1 MTSHTMQPKETE
13 SDKMTGTELLYCSV
27 FLLLV
32 GSLSSIFVMSGGL
45 VLKALGTFGLT
56 MCALMLFCLAK
67 SMLSN
72 LLTRNAQTEKTASK
86 LTGISYNNFRD
97 CAFDGASHR
106 DLVVVDAPVYSE
118 EAYQKLQRDANR
130 LNSGRPAVIPAPR
143 ASRRA

>member
-13 SDKMTGTELLYCSV
+13 SDKMTGADIFQLSV
-27 FLLLV
+27 FILLV
-32 GSLSSIFVMSGGL
+32 GSLSTVFVMAGGL

-56 MCALMLFCLAK
+56 MCVLMLFCLAK
-67 SMLSN
+67 SMLSS
-72 LLTRNAQTEKTASK
+72 LLTRNTQSEENASK

-143 ASRRA
+143 TSRRA